1 VTVSTVPDRQL
12 RPDYRGEVLIL
23 ALDTSTPAVT
33 VAVCAV
39 GAEPVATPGTTAIA
53 EPVTVVAAQREVAA
67 NRHGELL
74 AAMVGKVLADA
85 GVEPSGLAAVAVGL
99 GPGPFTGLR
108 VGVVTA
114 KAMGDALGIP
124 VYGECSLR
132 LFAAQPD
139 RPELDRIGVA
149 TDARRKQ
156 LYWAVDDRC
165 RCVAG
170 PEVGTAEQAAEAF
183 AAAGVQQVAGE
194 GPQLYPEQFADFEV
208 LADVYPSALT
218 LAELVA
224 ARVHTGA
231 PSEDVAPMYLRR
243 PDAVPPGRPKR
254 VTPA

>member
-1 VTVSTVPDRQL
+1 
-12 RPDYRGEVLIL
+12 VLVL

-39 GAEPVATPGTTAIA
+39 DAERATTPGTTSLA
-53 EPVTVVAAQREVAA
+53 EPVTVLAAQREVAA

-74 AAMVGKVLADA
+74 AGLVGKVLADA
-85 GVEPSGLAAVAVGL
+85 GVEPAGLAAVAVGV

-114 KAMGDALGIP
+114 KAMGDALGVP

-149 TDARRKQ
+149 TDARRRKV
-156 LYWAVDDRC
+156 YWAVDDRS
-165 RCVAG
+165 RCIAG
-170 PEVGTAEQAAEAF
+170 PEIGTAAQAAEAF
-183 AAAGVQQVAGE
+183 AAAGVRQVAGE
-194 GPQLYPEQFADFEV
+194 GPQIYPGEFASFEV
-208 LADVYPSALT
+208 LEDLYPSALT

-224 ARVHTGA
+224 ARVRTAA
-231 PSEDVAPMYLRR
+231 PSEDVTPMYLRR
-243 PDAVPPGRPKR
+243 PDAVPPGRPKP

>member
-1 VTVSTVPDRQL
+1 
-12 RPDYRGEVLIL
+12 L

-33 VAVCAV
+33 VAVCAIDADP
-39 GAEPVATPGTTAIA
+39 AETAAMTAIA

-74 AAMVGKVLADA
+74 AGLVGKVLADA
-85 GVEPSGLAAVAVGL
+85 GVEPSDLAAVAVGV

-114 KAMGDALGIP
+114 KAMGDALGVP

-149 TDARRKQ
+149 TDARRRQ
-156 LYWAVDDRC
+156 VYWAVDDRSQ
-165 RCVAG
+165 CVAG
-170 PEVGTAEQAAEAF
+170 PEIGTAEQAAEAF

-194 GPQLYPEQFADFEV
+194 GPQLYPEQFAGFEV
-208 LADVYPSALT
+208 LEDVYPSALT

-224 ARVHTGA
+224 ARVRVGA
-231 PSEDVAPMYLRR
+231 PSDDVTPMYLRR